1 MSAKSTTGEKM
12 VRRFMIM
19 LKMLYSGQGLSTNE
33 LCKEFGI
40 SLRTLQRDIPRLQ
53 DYCDIELEKGK
64 DENYYISRGEH
75 EDGSLSFG
83 DIKTFA
89 QKSGIEDLYPKLD
102 APMIADVLNMSV
114 SKSFSVTNEPKQSSK
129 ALRSMFES
137 IAGAILEHFVISFY
151 YNGSQRIVKPYKLIN
166 TAGVVSTRR

>member
-1 MSAKSTTGEKM
+1 MSTKPTTGEKM
-12 VRRFMIM
+12 IHRFMIM

-64 DENYYISRGEH
+64 DGNYYISRGEH

-83 DIKTFA
+83 LLMLDSSYVVLLA
-89 QKSGIEDLYPKLD
+89 KSCLSCSL
-102 APMIADVLNMSV
+102 IA
-114 SKSFSVTNEPKQSSK
+114 KS
-129 ALRSMFES
+129 LM
-137 IAGAILEHFVISFY
+137 
-151 YNGSQRIVKPYKLIN
+151 
-166 TAGVVSTRR
+166 TA

>member
-12 VRRFMIM
+12 IRRFMVM
-19 LKMLYSGQGLSTNE
+19 LKMLYSGHGLNTNK
-33 LCKEFGI
+33 LCKEFGT

-64 DENYYISRGEH
+64 DENCYISRGEH

-89 QKSGIEDLYPKLD
+89 QKSGVGGSKLD
-102 APMIADVLNMSV
+102 TRMIADVLNMSV
-114 SKSFSVTNEPKQSSK
+114 SKVL
-129 ALRSMFES
+129 A
-137 IAGAILEHFVISFY
+137 
-151 YNGSQRIVKPYKLIN
+151 
-166 TAGVVSTRR
+166 

>member
-1 MSAKSTTGEKM
+1 MSGKQATGEKM
-12 VRRFMIM
+12 VRRFMVM
-19 LKMLYSGQGLSTNE
+19 LKMLYSG
-33 LCKEFGI
+33 LCKEFGT

-64 DENYYISRGEH
+64 DGNYYISRGEH

-102 APMIADVLNMSV
+102 APMIADVLNTTV
-114 SKSFSVTNEPKQSSK
+114 AKSFSVTNEPKQNSATFKSLFEFLGSAIFGEFSSRF
-129 ALRSMFES
+129 LS
-137 IAGAILEHFVISFY
+137 
-151 YNGSQRIVKPYKLIN
+151 
-166 TAGVVSTRR
+166 